1 MTIHDIPYNCG
12 TVQSDSLITILSTGG
27 WKVKRQCFVKSLE
40 PEYEILHFNYFTSVL

>member
-1 MTIHDIPYNCG
+1 MTIHDILYNCG

-40 PEYEILHFNYFTSVL
+40 PEYEILHLIILQSVL